1 MSGREVLFLFIILP
15 VRPVHRGKTANGTPW
30 PGRTKFTNEVLLLPL
45 TLLRLYSYYSL
56 RCLLACCLLLLLPLL
71 LLLLLPLLLT
81 YLRTHTHQLLFSD
94 FPLFSSF
101 SNCPAAGLP
110 DCLAGN
116 VTLILGAAGGWN
128 STDSGRVERR
138 VAATMGERKSH
149 VKSRMGCIQCK
160 ARRVKVRR
168 RSQGRKNA
176 RPRVNS
182 LSLSGLPSVVV
193 LIPQRADSKF
203 APSVRAV

>member
-1 MSGREVLFLFIILP
+1 M
-15 VRPVHRGKTANGTPW
+15 RPVHRGKTANGTPW

-56 RCLLACCLLLLLPLL
+56 RCLL
-71 LLLLLPLLLT
+71 LLLPLLLT
-81 YLRTHTHQLLFSD
+81 YLRTRIHQLLFSD

>member
-1 MSGREVLFLFIILP
+1 M
-15 VRPVHRGKTANGTPW
+15 RPVHRGKTANGTPW

-71 LLLLLPLLLT
+71 LLLLLLPLLLT
-81 YLRTHTHQLLFSD
+81 YLTYALALISCSSQISQLF
-94 FPLFSSF
+94 SF

-110 DCLAGN
+110 GCLAGN

-182 LSLSGLPSVVV
+182 LSLFLAFPRLS
-193 LIPQRADSKF
+193 F
-203 APSVRAV
+203 

>member
-1 MSGREVLFLFIILP
+1 MTGREVLFLFIILP

-56 RCLLACCLLLLLPLL
+56 RCLLACCLLLLLLL
-71 LLLLLPLLLT
+71 LLLT
-81 YLRTHTHQLLFSD
+81 YLTYALTLISCSSQISQLF
-94 FPLFSSF
+94 SF

>member
-1 MSGREVLFLFIILP
+1 MTGREVLFLFIILP

-56 RCLLACCLLLLLPLL
+56 RCLL
-71 LLLLLPLLLT
+71 LLLPLLLT
-81 YLRTHTHQLLFSD
+81 YLRTRIHQLLFSD

-182 LSLSGLPSVVV
+182 LSLFCPS
-193 LIPQRADSKF
+193 LGCRFDTA
-203 APSVRAV
+203 AR

>member
-1 MSGREVLFLFIILP
+1 M
-15 VRPVHRGKTANGTPW
+15 RPVHRGKTANGTPW

-71 LLLLLPLLLT
+71 LLLLLLLT
-81 YLRTHTHQLLFSD
+81 YLTYALTLISCSSQISQLF
-94 FPLFSSF
+94 SF

-182 LSLSGLPSVVV
+182 LSLSLFGLPSVVV